1 MKSGYKCSMTHYS
14 LLIRNIRLSN
24 RVIHYGLSVL
34 LDSQPVLKRRLT
46 SQTKIAPA
54 NSSKVLLISQPIQVK
69 TNKQPQIQEIQQTNQ
84 QRGQGIVVKQQPN
97 GQQQIIYIGS
107 DGRMIN
113 NDSFQTIQLQNGQQ
127 GK

>member
-1 MKSGYKCSMTHYS
+1 MTHYS